1 MCGAGT
7 VVSVND
13 ATERFPTGAASFNT
27 PANVGALHP
36 GSVVGGYEL
45 VRRLGEGGMGVVWSA
60 RDGGGQRVAIKIL
73 HPHIAAEPTSRQRLQ
88 REAQVLGRIKDDRV
102 ARVLDMEISDTDAC
116 FVVTELVNGP
126 TLQAA
131 VEQEGPYDLETERE
145 NYQEL
150 AHALV
155 GALQSVHKCGVLHRD
170 LKPANV
176 MLGESGPVLIDFGIA
191 QVSDDSRLTKTG
203 QVTGTPGFISP
214 EMLDGAAPD
223 READWFACTGVLLFA
238 LTGQAP
244 FGEGPWQN
252 VFQRVYN
259 GKPFLGELAD
269 THPDLA
275 QAFTL
280 ALAPE
285 RGQRLEIGDLL
296 RVIDGEPLSA
306 LQGSAAQTE
315 VLSHTASLPVVPP
328 TMQLPTQTAV
338 LPAVAEVQQQASPAQ
353 PLPPAVSATTPPAS
367 AVPEAV
373 NWQQDVMAPQTIP
386 EWAREPRHRPLLV
399 FAWALLLTALSAVW
413 PGWALV
419 GFLAVLVLLGTIGRA
434 GAARRRVR
442 VSRGTAEAGD
452 TWRMWLGS
460 PWYLLRS
467 LLGSAL
473 AAGWAAIFGVGLV
486 YFGQWAQE
494 TGRLAEINAQY
505 PQLTLDVLGRSIYAV
520 AMLVFLLLAWF
531 GPGAGP
537 ARRGAATVFSV
548 IVPTAGMRWLH
559 FMAVI
564 ACALALVFLVLQ
576 GSMPG
581 VVLTPFAL

>member
-176 MLGESGPVLIDFGIA
+176 MLGDSGPVLIDFGIA

-223 READWFACTGVLLFA
+223 QEADYFACAGVLLFA

-259 GKPFLGELAD
+259 GKPFLGELTD
-269 THPDLA
+269 THPELA

-280 ALAPE
+280 ALSPT
-285 RGQRLEIGDLL
+285 RDQRLKIEDLL
-296 RVIDGEPLSA
+296 RVIDGEQLPA
-306 LQGSAAQTE
+306 PQVPAAQTE
-315 VLSHTASLPVVPP
+315 VLSNTAALPLVSP
-328 TMQLPTQTAV
+328 TMQMPTQTAV
-338 LPAVAEVQQQASPAQ
+338 M
-353 PLPPAVSATTPPAS
+353 PAVSEAQPSVQHPPQV
-367 AVPEAV
+367 VPAAEPQVTSVPQAA
-373 NWQQDVMAPQTIP
+373 NWQQAVMPVQTIP
-386 EWAREPRHRPLLV
+386 EWAREPMRRPALV
-399 FAWALLLTALSAVW
+399 FAWALLLTALASVW
-413 PGWALV
+413 PGWDLV

-473 AAGWAAIFGVGLV
+473 AAGLAAIFGVGLV
-486 YFGQWAQE
+486 YLGQWAQE

-564 ACALALVFLVLQ
+564 ACALVLVFLVLQ

-581 VVLTPFAL
+581 VVLSPFEL